1 MSPEP
6 GAPGPGPSAAAA
18 PEAQPPELSLDV
30 RLRAGGFELEARVL
44 VSEGP
49 LVLVGPNG
57 GGKTSLLRALAG
69 GDIEVEGRIAVRGLP
84 WVDSAAGLSLPPE
97 ARSVGYLPQGGSL
110 FPHLDALDNVA
121 FGVPEARAETRRT
134 RARLLLEELG
144 VGELARRRP
153 RRLSGGERQRVAL
166 ARALARSPALLLL
179 DEPTTS
185 LDVSVRRG
193 VRSLLG
199 RELRVPGRLGVVVTH
214 DVRDLVAWDPVV
226 ALVDDG
232 QVRLL
237 GRLDALPA
245 EPEHPFLAE
254 LLAPLRG

>member
-1 MSPEP
+1 MSPE
-6 GAPGPGPSAAAA
+6 AAV
-18 PEAQPPELSLDV
+18 PELALEV
-30 RLRAGGFELEARVL
+30 RLRAGAFTLEARL
-44 VSEGP
+44 LLSEGP

-69 GDIEVEGRIAVRGLP
+69 GDIEAEGRMALGGRP
-84 WVDSAAGLSLPPE
+84 WVDSAAGIWLPPE

-121 FGVPEARAETRRT
+121 FGVPEASAPERRA

-144 VGELARRRP
+144 VGELAHRRP

-166 ARALARSPALLLL
+166 ARALARAPELLLL

-185 LDVSVRRG
+185 LDVSVRRE
-193 VRSLLG
+193 VRALLG
-199 RELRVPGRLGVVVTH
+199 RELRAPGRLGIAVTH

-226 ALVDDG
+226 ALVDEG
-232 QVRLL
+232 RVQLM
-237 GRLDALPA
+237 GRLADLQP
-245 EPEHPFLAE
+245 EPGHPFLAE
-254 LLAPLRG
+254 LLAPLEAGA